1 MTILTAANRENKT
14 FKIALL
20 IGMILISIRLSI
32 LNDHNLQS
40 NVGQRI
46 QFQGKVISDPN
57 LKAANAYGSSWRGAK
72 VSFLMRLEV
81 FSVNDKKFKSNLPVR
96 ILAPEN
102 LAGLIKLGDLLTGN
116 AKVVKTKELRVAA
129 LLVTDADIK
138 VKKNENSFLLLADS
152 IRKDFQAVIPK
163 SDAGSL
169 IPGIVLGDT
178 SLQSDY
184 LTKQMR
190 QTGLSH
196 LTAVSGANFALVAAF
211 VLWLI
216 SFLRINLKT
225 RFSIVA
231 LVLIFYIVLVRPTPS
246 VLRAAVMTGVYLF
259 ARATGERS
267 KTLAALGFAIST
279 LIVFEPFQAN
289 DPGFALSVSATLGL
303 IIFAPVLK
311 KRIHKFLPND
321 FLAESISVPI
331 SATIFTLPII
341 VVMANKF
348 SPFSVIANLFAA
360 IVIAPITILGFC
372 AALISII
379 FPTFSQFIVW
389 VLTPLSKWLVLIASS
404 FAALP
409 AIEFENHKF
418 ALVLFL
424 ILGYLLFKRSFK
436 VIALLITLPIFLIV
450 VDRLNWPGGH
460 WQVASCDVGQGDAMV
475 LALPKHSA
483 VLIDTGPDSE
493 KIESCLRKLHIKEIS
508 LLVLTHFHADHVAAL
523 DSVIRNHQIKQAWIT
538 NQYIPEFSANRT
550 KELLSQIPT
559 RNVFAGDMFKIANL
573 EIQVL
578 WPLKSQT
585 QFSNL
590 PGDGSAA
597 NNSSIA
603 LLVKT
608 AKYSLFA
615 CGDLEPEAQ
624 SELLNRFKISKV
636 QIFKV
641 CHHGSKSQDW
651 HFIQMLNPKIS
662 LISAGIANQYGHPAA
677 ETVAGLLR
685 MGSEIARTDK
695 VGSISIGPGNKIHLL
710 GKQWWQIRWR

>member
-1 MTILTAANRENKT
+1 MTILIAANRENKT

-57 LKAANAYGSSWRGAK
+57 LKAANAYGSSWREAK
-72 VSFLMRLEV
+72 VSFLMRLED
-81 FSVNDKKFKSNLPVR
+81 FSVNEKKFKSNLPVR
-96 ILAPEN
+96 IQAPEN
-102 LAGLIKLGDLLTGN
+102 LAGFIKLGDLLAGN
-116 AKVVKTKELRVAA
+116 SKVVKTKELRVAA
-129 LLVTDADIK
+129 LLVTDADLK

-311 KRIHKFLPND
+311 KGLINFCQM
-321 FLAESISVPI
+321 
-331 SATIFTLPII
+331 IF
-341 VVMANKF
+341 
-348 SPFSVIANLFAA
+348 
-360 IVIAPITILGFC
+360 
-372 AALISII
+372 
-379 FPTFSQFIVW
+379 
-389 VLTPLSKWLVLIASS
+389 
-404 FAALP
+404 
-409 AIEFENHKF
+409 
-418 ALVLFL
+418 
-424 ILGYLLFKRSFK
+424 
-436 VIALLITLPIFLIV
+436 
-450 VDRLNWPGGH
+450 
-460 WQVASCDVGQGDAMV
+460 
-475 LALPKHSA
+475 
-483 VLIDTGPDSE
+483 
-493 KIESCLRKLHIKEIS
+493 
-508 LLVLTHFHADHVAAL
+508 
-523 DSVIRNHQIKQAWIT
+523 
-538 NQYIPEFSANRT
+538 
-550 KELLSQIPT
+550 
-559 RNVFAGDMFKIANL
+559 
-573 EIQVL
+573 
-578 WPLKSQT
+578 
-585 QFSNL
+585 
-590 PGDGSAA
+590 
-597 NNSSIA
+597 
-603 LLVKT
+603 
-608 AKYSLFA
+608 
-615 CGDLEPEAQ
+615 
-624 SELLNRFKISKV
+624 
-636 QIFKV
+636 
-641 CHHGSKSQDW
+641 
-651 HFIQMLNPKIS
+651 
-662 LISAGIANQYGHPAA
+662 
-677 ETVAGLLR
+677 
-685 MGSEIARTDK
+685 
-695 VGSISIGPGNKIHLL
+695 
-710 GKQWWQIRWR
+710 